1 MDTTRTT
8 RTRTGFDDLKDKVTR
23 SSWGAIFAGALTAL
37 AVAFLLNLLGLGI
50 GLTSINPM
58 TESDPLAGLGTGTI
72 IWWGLSNLVA
82 LFVGGMVA
90 GRMSGFPSSADGG
103 IHGFLAWA
111 LYTMITFYFLTST
124 VGSILNGMGNMVSGL
139 FGGNQSEQV
148 TVQVQEAQQ
157 QSQEQASFSIEKAKQ
172 QVMEVINTA
181 ERYDIVPEDA
191 STETTEMLENT
202 QANAKGMIRSMEIEE
217 FFNDLTFNMDE
228 NGNLNIELQGDGDYI
243 QVEELKNYLT
253 NNTQLSESEI
263 DGMIQKWETNIQ
275 QAIEKAEQAYADAKQ
290 KAVELSD
297 KITDAVGTFSIIA
310 FGVLLLGALAAV
322 FGGSL
327 GSPEFTVNE
336 EHQIKEARD
345 DEDHYRRDRR

>member
-111 LYTMITFYFLTST
+111 LYAIVTFYFLTST
-124 VGSILNGMGNMVSGL
+124 VGSIMNGIGSAVSGI
-139 FGGNQSEQV
+139 FGGNQSGQIS
-148 TVQVQEAQQ
+148 VQIDEAQQ
-157 QSQEQASFSIEKAKQ
+157 QSQDQANFSIEKAKQ
-172 QVMEVINTA
+172 QVLQVLNTA
-181 ERYDIVPEDA
+181 EKYDVVPEGA
-191 STETTEMLENT
+191 STDTRQMLENP
-202 QANAKGMIRSMEIEE
+202 QVDAQGLIKSMDIEE
-217 FFNDLTFNMDE
+217 FFNDLSYNIDDS
-228 NGNLNIELQGDGDYI
+228 GNLNIELEGNGEYI
-243 QVEELKNYLT
+243 QTEELKNYLT
-253 NNTQLSESEI
+253 ENTQLSESEI

-275 QAIEKAEQAYADAKQ
+275 QAIEDAEQAFAEAKQ

-297 KITDAVGTFSIIA
+297 KITDAIGNFSLIA
-310 FGVLLLGALAAV
+310 FGVLLLGALAAF

-336 EHQIKEARD
+336 EHRIKEEHD
-345 DEDHYRRDRR
+345 DDHRRRDHR